1 MDTVVQYIKRI
12 LHLVPTDKLV
22 NNYNPIYWHGQA
34 VFLWKITSL
43 YTCFSSNWTVS
54 VGTKAIA
61 IAVDIGCSPITALIS
76 FSYSLQFHPSIK
88 RPEVRY
94 HMKKNLIQ
102 YNLVGARNMRIMGGL
117 EFWVWLMVGWCADDQ
132 GGSGWG
138 GLHLLRPTFRAQVGS
153 AGGGAAIGAAWHTA
167 NLPHQPV
174 LSLLQVEGKFH
185 KAPQE
190 KPLVVDIGTFA

>member
-1 MDTVVQYIKRI
+1 
-12 LHLVPTDKLV
+12 
-22 NNYNPIYWHGQA
+22 
-34 VFLWKITSL
+34 
-43 YTCFSSNWTVS
+43 
-54 VGTKAIA
+54 
-61 IAVDIGCSPITALIS
+61 
-76 FSYSLQFHPSIK
+76 
-88 RPEVRY
+88 
-94 HMKKNLIQ
+94 
-102 YNLVGARNMRIMGGL
+102 
-117 EFWVWLMVGWCADDQ
+117 MVGWCADDQ